1 MGDPK
6 AEKQEKNGIPNKI
19 CVHPNM
25 HSTRWTHLI
34 HFSIVVIIM
43 AYTINTLDIIPNGT
57 TKFRCIHILD
67 AGHSEIG
74 QIVGTPEFL
83 IQQSANIFI
92 ESATESMQTNIIAAS
107 MQATPKLTH
116 WPRNNH
122 DRPRNSLECEMY
134 WEYFQRRD
142 VQNPDM

>member
-1 MGDPK
+1 
-6 AEKQEKNGIPNKI
+6 
-19 CVHPNM
+19 
-25 HSTRWTHLI
+25 
-34 HFSIVVIIM
+34 M

-92 ESATESMQTNIIAAS
+92 ESAIESMQTNIIAAS
-107 MQATPKLTH
+107 MQATPNLPIDQGITMIVPGIVLNAKCIGNIFSAATCKILICKIGI
-116 WPRNNH
+116 
-122 DRPRNSLECEMY
+122 L
-134 WEYFQRRD
+134 D
-142 VQNPDM
+142 VM